1 MPRGDEAGIVPPPFS
16 PSYGEERMSTRTLSC
31 TGVSAYGEELV
42 RYRVRVWGV
51 VSLV

>member
-1 MPRGDEAGIVPPPFS
+1 MPRDDEAGIVL

-31 TGVSAYGEELV
+31 TGVGAYGEELV